1 MDQQK
6 QSNPMSQPPV
16 TSSNFEAASSTSN
29 MKRKSMKPR
38 SAVWDHFSK
47 FLDDTG
53 IQKGKCNYCEKEFYC
68 DPKRNGTSAL
78 KHHMSACIKNPH
90 SVTTRQ
96 SQLSLQPLSFSTQE
110 GGGNYQLGMLSS
122 WHFDQ
127 DVARRKLA
135 KMTIID
141 ELPFMFVEG
150 EGFKEWVECIQ
161 PKFRIPSRWTVSRD
175 CYDLYLEERKK
186 LKSYFQN
193 SSQRICI
200 TTDTWTSLQRIN
212 YMCITAH
219 YIDDNWTLHKKILNF
234 CPIGSHKGDD
244 IGMDVESCLL
254 NWGIK
259 RVFTVTVDNA
269 SSNDVAVTYLKKKIN
284 GWGFGILNCKYL
296 HMRCIA
302 HIINLVVVDGL
313 KENIEAVK
321 RVREAV
327 RYVRQSPARLQKF
340 KSCCEMEGIQS
351 KCHLSLDV
359 STRWNSTYLMLRTA
373 EKFENAFD
381 RFATI
386 DPCFKFDL
394 VSGKECDGVPDSLDW
409 DYIRKIVDFLG
420 HFYDL
425 TLKISGSRYVT
436 SNIFFD
442 EISSIDCL
450 LQEWKMSDDLTL
462 ANMGQNMKVKFDKYW
477 GDPDKM
483 NKLIYIAVVMDP
495 RYKMEF
501 MGFALSAVYG
511 NGKGLDLT
519 HKIKSV
525 VYELFDE
532 YKRMFANENA
542 NINDGHVHSNA
553 IENLDDEGSKKR
565 SRMNLG
571 SQFLKHKIEIGEAK
585 NKSDLDCYL
594 NESIQVVDENDE
606 FDILL
611 WWKLNSNRF
620 PILSH
625 MARDIL
631 SVPISTVASES
642 AFSTGGR
649 ILDPFRSSLTPKVVE
664 ALICTQDWLRK
675 SHCRKSIEEQIADME
690 RLEEGM

>member
-1 MDQQK
+1 
-6 QSNPMSQPPV
+6 
-16 TSSNFEAASSTSN
+16 

-38 SAVWDHFSK
+38 SIVWDHFSK
-47 FLDDTG
+47 FIDDMG

-68 DPKRNGTSAL
+68 DPKKNGTSTL
-78 KHHMSACIKNPH
+78 KHHMSACIKNSH

-96 SQLSLQPLSFSTQE
+96 SQLSLQPLSSSTQE

-135 KMTIID
+135 KMIIID

-161 PKFRIPSRWTVSRD
+161 PKFRIPSRWTISRD
-175 CYDLYLEERKK
+175 FYDLYLEERKK
-186 LKSYFQN
+186 LKSYFQKC
-193 SSQRICI
+193 SQRICI

-219 YIDDNWTLHKKILNF
+219 YIDDNWILHKKILNF

-244 IGMDVESCLL
+244 IGMAIESCLL

-259 RVFTVTVDNA
+259 RVFTMTVNNA

-284 GWGFGILNCKYL
+284 
-296 HMRCIA
+296 
-302 HIINLVVVDGL
+302 
-313 KENIEAVK
+313 ENIEAVK

-373 EKFENAFD
+373 KKFENAFD

-394 VSGKECDGVPDSLDW
+394 VSGKECDDVPDSLDW

-442 EISSIDCL
+442 EISSVDCL
-450 LQEWKMSDDLTL
+450 LQEWKIRDDLTL
-462 ANMGQNMKVKFDKYW
+462 ANMGEKMKVKFDKYW
-477 GDPDKM
+477 GDPNKM

-519 HKIKSV
+519 DKIKSA

-532 YKRMFANENA
+532 YKTMFANENA
-542 NINDGHVHSNA
+542 NINDGHAHSIA
-553 IENLDDEGSKKR
+553 IENLD
-565 SRMNLG
+565 
-571 SQFLKHKIEIGEAK
+571 
-585 NKSDLDCYL
+585 
-594 NESIQVVDENDE
+594 
-606 FDILL
+606 
-611 WWKLNSNRF
+611 
-620 PILSH
+620 
-625 MARDIL
+625 
-631 SVPISTVASES
+631 
-642 AFSTGGR
+642 
-649 ILDPFRSSLTPKVVE
+649 
-664 ALICTQDWLRK
+664 
-675 SHCRKSIEEQIADME
+675 EE
-690 RLEEGM
+690 R

>member
-1 MDQQK
+1 
-6 QSNPMSQPPV
+6 
-16 TSSNFEAASSTSN
+16 

-38 SAVWDHFSK
+38 SVVWDHFSK
-47 FLDDTG
+47 FIDDTG
-53 IQKGKCNYCEKEFYC
+53 IQKGKCNHCEK
-68 DPKRNGTSAL
+68 D
-78 KHHMSACIKNPH
+78 
-90 SVTTRQ
+90 VTTRQ
-96 SQLSLQPLSFSTQE
+96 SQLSLQSLSSSTQE
-110 GGGNYQLGMLSS
+110 GGGNYQLGTLSS

-175 CYDLYLEERKK
+175 CYDLYLKERKK

-219 YIDDNWTLHKKILNF
+219 YIDDNWTLHKKTLNF

-244 IGMDVESCLL
+244 ISMAVESCLL

-259 RVFTVTVDNA
+259 RVFTVTVDNT

-302 HIINLVVVDGL
+302 HIINLVVVNGL
-313 KENIEAVK
+313 KENIEVVK

-327 RYVRQSPARLQKF
+327 RYF

-351 KCHLSLDV
+351 KYHLSLDV

-381 RFATI
+381 KFATI

-409 DYIRKIVDFLG
+409 DYIRKTVDFLG

-425 TLKISGSRYVT
+425 TLKISV
-436 SNIFFD
+436 
-442 EISSIDCL
+442 DCL

-462 ANMGQNMKVKFDKYW
+462 ANMGENMKVKFDKYW

-553 IENLDDEGSKKR
+553 IENLDEEGSKKR

-571 SQFLKHKIEIGEAK
+571 SQFLKHKIEIGETK

-594 NESIQVVDENDE
+594 NESIQVVEENNE

-631 SVPISTVASES
+631 AH
-642 AFSTGGR
+642 
-649 ILDPFRSSLTPKVVE
+649 L
-664 ALICTQDWLRK
+664 
-675 SHCRKSIEEQIADME
+675 QIVK
-690 RLEEGM
+690 